1 MISGRAILLTLLLG
15 LLACLAVRA
24 PGVWLYDAIARRL
37 RRGQSAAS
45 WPDANRPPGNP
56 GAASRRTEQVRQPG

>member
-1 MISGRAILLTLLLG
+1 MISGRAILLILLLA

-45 WPDANRPPGNP
+45 APDANRPPAKS
-56 GAASRRTEQVRQPG
+56 GAASRGTEQVRQLG